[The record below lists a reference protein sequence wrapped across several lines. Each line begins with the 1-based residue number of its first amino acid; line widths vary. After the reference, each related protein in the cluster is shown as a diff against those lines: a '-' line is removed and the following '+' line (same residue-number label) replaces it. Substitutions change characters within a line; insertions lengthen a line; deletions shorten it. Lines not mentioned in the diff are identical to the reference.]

1 MKINEGQKPFI
12 IIEPNRSTDYWKY
25 PVPWSRGYQ
34 YRPYYRR
41 YWQPNY
47 YQPMIPVWFRNLV
60 KLVAITAVAIFVVV
74 VELLRLVE
82 MMIHAF

>member
-1 MKINEGQKPFI
+1 
-12 IIEPNRSTDYWKY
+12 
-25 PVPWSRGYQ
+25 
-34 YRPYYRR
+34 
-41 YWQPNY
+41 
-47 YQPMIPVWFRNLV
+47 MIPVWFRNLV